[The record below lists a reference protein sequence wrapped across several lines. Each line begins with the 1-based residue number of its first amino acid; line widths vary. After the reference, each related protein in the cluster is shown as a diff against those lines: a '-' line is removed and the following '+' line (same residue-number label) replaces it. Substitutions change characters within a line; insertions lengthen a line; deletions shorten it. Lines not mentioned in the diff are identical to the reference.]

1 MERES
6 MEFDVVI
13 VGGGPA
19 GLSAAIK
26 FSQLAIAADRELS
39 VCLVEKGSE
48 IGAHILSG
56 AVVEP
61 TALNE
66 LFPDWKEMGAPL
78 TNPVTADEVYLLADD
93 HQGMRLPSLFIPTA
107 LHNEGNYATSLA
119 NLCRW
124 LGEQAEALGVN
135 IFPGFAASEILY
147 HEDGSVKGIATGD
160 MGVDANGEQKG
171 SFVPGYELHGRYTL
185 FAEGCRGH
193 LGKQLIAKF
202 ELDANSDTQH
212 YGIGFKEVWD
222 VDPSQH
228 QAGKVVHTVGWPL
241 DFGPGGTLGGSY
253 LYHLENNQVAIGL
266 IVDLGYSNPHLSP
279 FDEFQRFKQHK
290 IIRKTLEG
298 GKRVAYG
305 ARAVVKGGFQ
315 ALPKLIVPGG
325 LLVGDDAG
333 FLNNLKQKGTHTAM
347 KSGMLA
353 AEAVFEA
360 LSNGSEGREALSR
373 YTELYEASW
382 LYKELHTARNI
393 MPAQHKFGMLVG
405 AMFAWVDQYI
415 FRGKLPF
422 TWTDP
427 KPDYAKLKDQ
437 SACKRPNYPKPDGV
451 ITFDKLSSVFL
462 TSTSHEEDQPCHLT
476 LKDASIPIAVNLP
489 KYDEPAQ
496 RYCPAGVYEIV
507 EEAEGPR
514 FQINAQNCIH
524 CKTCDIKDPS
534 QNINWVVPEGMG
546 GPNYGNM

>member
-19 GLSAAIK
+19 GLSTAIK
-26 FSQLAIAADRELS
+26 LSQLALEAGSEVSI
-39 VCLVEKGSE
+39 CLVEKGSE

-66 LFPDWKEMGAPL
+66 LFPDWQAMGAPL
-78 TNPVTADEVYLLADD
+78 NNPVTDDDVYMLVDEK
-93 HQGMRLPSLFIPTA
+93 QSMRLPALFIPSA
-107 LHNEGNYATSLA
+107 LHNHGNYATSLG

-135 IFPGFAASEILY
+135 IFPGFAASEVLF
-147 HEDGSVKGIATGD
+147 HEDGSIKGIATGD
-160 MGVDANGEQKG
+160 MGVGADGEQKAT
-171 SFVPGYELHGRYTL
+171 FAPGYELHAKYTV

-193 LGKQLIAKF
+193 LGKSLIQRF
-202 ELDANSDTQH
+202 NLDQDADTQH
-212 YGIGFKEVWD
+212 YGIGFKEIWD
-222 VDPSQH
+222 IPAEQH
-228 QAGKVVHTVGWPL
+228 VPGRVVHTVGWPL

-253 LYHLENNQVAIGL
+253 LYHLENNQVALGL

-279 FDEFQRFKQHK
+279 FDEFQRYKQHPV
-290 IIRKTLEG
+290 IRQVLEG

-315 ALPKLIVPGG
+315 ALPKLEMPGG

-353 AEAVFEA
+353 AEAIFEA
-360 LSNGSEGREALSR
+360 LAAGSEGHDELNR
-373 YTELYEASW
+373 YTELYRASW
-382 LYKELHTARNI
+382 LHDELRKARNI
-393 MPAQHKFGMLVG
+393 MPAQHKFGMFVG
-405 AMFAWVDQYI
+405 AMFAWIDQYI

-422 TWTDP
+422 TWLDS
-427 KPDYAKLKDQ
+427 KPDHAKLKDQ
-437 SACKRPNYPKPDGV
+437 AAAKKPDYPKPDG
-451 ITFDKLSSVFL
+451 IISFDKLSSVFL
-462 TSTSHEEDQPCHLT
+462 TNTYHEEDQPCHLRLT
-476 LKDASIPIAVNLP
+476 DPSIPVGVNLP

-507 EEAEGPR
+507 EEVDGPR
-514 FQINAQNCIH
+514 FQINSQNCIH
-524 CKTCDIKDPS
+524 CKTCDIKDPA
-534 QNINWVVPEGMG
+534 QNITWVVPEGTG

>member
-1 MERES
+1 

-19 GLSAAIK
+19 GLATAIK
-26 FSQLAIAADRELS
+26 LSQLALEADAEIS
-39 VCLVEKGSE
+39 ICLVEKGSE

-66 LFPDWKEMGAPL
+66 LFPDWQAMGAPL
-78 TNPVTADEVYLLADD
+78 NNPVTYDDVYMLVDEK
-93 HQGMRLPSLFIPTA
+93 QSMRLPSLFIPSA
-107 LHNEGNYATSLA
+107 LHNEGNYATSLG

-124 LGEQAEALGVN
+124 LGEQAEELGVN
-135 IFPGFAASEILY
+135 IFPGFAASEVLF
-147 HEDGSVKGIATGD
+147 HDDGSIKGIATGD
-160 MGVDANGEQKG
+160 MGVSAGGEQKPT
-171 SFVPGYELHGRYTL
+171 FTPGYELHAKYTV

-193 LGKQLIAKF
+193 LGKSLISRF
-202 ELDANSDTQH
+202 NLDQDSDTQH
-212 YGIGFKEVWD
+212 YGIGFKEIWD
-222 VDPSQH
+222 IPAEKHVP
-228 QAGKVVHTVGWPL
+228 GKVVHTVGWPL

-253 LYHLENNQVAIGL
+253 LYHLENNQVALGL

-279 FDEFQRFKQHK
+279 FDEFQRYKQHPVIK
-290 IIRKTLEG
+290 NVLEG

-315 ALPKLIVPGG
+315 SLPKLVMPGG

-353 AEAVFEA
+353 AEAMFNA
-360 LSNGSEGREALSR
+360 LASGAEGRDELTQ
-373 YTELYEASW
+373 YVELYQQSW
-382 LYKELHTARNI
+382 LYDELHKARNI
-393 MPAQHKFGMLVG
+393 MPAQHRFGMFLG
-405 AMFAWVDQYI
+405 AMFAWIDQYI

-422 TWTDP
+422 TWLDP
-427 KPDYAKLKDQ
+427 KPDHAKLKDQ
-437 SACKRPNYPKPDGV
+437 AAAKRPDYPKPDGL
-451 ITFDKLSSVFL
+451 ISFDKLSSAFL
-462 TSTSHEEDQPCHLT
+462 RHTDHEEDHPCHLRLT
-476 LKDASIPIAVNLP
+476 DPDIPVGTNLP

-496 RYCPAGVYEIV
+496 RYCPAGVYEVI
-507 EEAEGPR
+507 EEVDGPR

-524 CKTCDIKDPS
+524 CKTCDIKDPA
-534 QNINWVVPEGMG
+534 QNITWVVPEGTG

>member
-19 GLSAAIK
+19 GLSTAIK
-26 FSQLAIAADRELS
+26 LSQLALEAGSEVSI
-39 VCLVEKGSE
+39 CLVEKGSE

-66 LFPDWKEMGAPL
+66 LFPDWQAMGAPL
-78 TNPVTADEVYLLADD
+78 NNPVTDDDVYMLVDEK
-93 HQGMRLPSLFIPTA
+93 QSMRLPALFIPSA
-107 LHNEGNYATSLA
+107 LHNHGNYATSLG

-135 IFPGFAASEILY
+135 IFPGFAASEVLF
-147 HEDGSVKGIATGD
+147 HEDGSIKGIATGD
-160 MGVDANGEQKG
+160 MGVGADGEQKAT
-171 SFVPGYELHGRYTL
+171 FAPGYELHAKYTV

-193 LGKQLIAKF
+193 LGKSLIQRF
-202 ELDANSDTQH
+202 NLDQNSDTQH
-212 YGIGFKEVWD
+212 YGIGFKEIWD
-222 VDPSQH
+222 IPAEQH
-228 QAGKVVHTVGWPL
+228 VPGKVVHTVGWPL

-253 LYHLENNQVAIGL
+253 LYHLENNQVALGL

-279 FDEFQRFKQHK
+279 FDEFQRYKQHPV
-290 IIRKTLEG
+290 IRQVLEG

-315 ALPKLIVPGG
+315 ALPKLEMPGG

-353 AEAVFEA
+353 AEAIFEA
-360 LSNGSEGREALSR
+360 LAAGSEGHDELNR
-373 YTELYEASW
+373 YTELYRASW
-382 LYKELHTARNI
+382 LHDELHKARNI
-393 MPAQHKFGMLVG
+393 MPAQHKFGMFVG

-422 TWTDP
+422 TWLDS
-427 KPDYAKLKDQ
+427 KPDFAKLKDQ
-437 SACKRPNYPKPDGV
+437 AAAKKPDYPKPDGV

-462 TSTSHEEDQPCHLT
+462 TNTYHEEDQPCHLRLT
-476 LKDASIPIAVNLP
+476 DPSIPVGVNLP

-507 EEAEGPR
+507 EEVDGPR
-514 FQINAQNCIH
+514 FQINSQNCIH
-524 CKTCDIKDPS
+524 CKTCDIKDPA
-534 QNINWVVPEGMG
+534 QNITWVVPEGTG